1 MRKRILCAKVD
12 MITKHEILKA
22 LEYKDGVFK
31 WRYRHTVDMRHD
43 QARGSWNARYAGKEA
58 GSVDRRSGKVFIMLS
73 GKRYQRSKL
82 IRIIEGEDNE

>member
-31 WRYRHTVDMRHD
+31 WKYRHAVDMPHD

-58 GSVDRRSGKVFIMLS
+58 GSVDKRSGKVFIMLN
-73 GKRYQRSKL
+73 GKRYQAAKL
-82 IRIIEGEDNE
+82 ARIINGEE